1 LQGNVLID
9 DGEHAQL
16 ADFGLAIV
24 TDATLG
30 TTSTARSGSVRW
42 MAPELLNF
50 ELQFK
55 RTEASDVY
63 AFACLCIEVIFL
75 TVLVLFS

>member
-1 LQGNVLID
+1 LQGNILID

-16 ADFGLAIV
+16 ADFGLAIM

-30 TTSTARSGSVRW
+30 MTSTARSGSARW
-42 MAPELLNF
+42 MAPELLDYQL
-50 ELQFK
+50 EFK

-63 AFACLCIEVIFL
+63 VFACLCIEVIFWI
-75 TVLVLFS
+75 VVVFFC

>member
-1 LQGNVLID
+1 MID

-24 TDATLG
+24 TDATRG
-30 TTSTARSGSVRW
+30 TTPTAGRGSSRW
-42 MAPELLNF
+42 MAPELHNYQI
-50 ELQFK
+50 EFK

-75 TVLVLFS
+75 SVLVFFS